1 MKTLAMIA
9 VIAVGCLAAISAYD
23 FGTGGELGIL
33 PSSVMPRV
41 TPESSVAAPAPSCC
55 ETNTAAPQ
63 RCWAKVLPAV
73 RAAKEDDSA
82 DDFDLEFDNP

>member
-41 TPESSVAAPAPSCC
+41 TPES
-55 ETNTAAPQ
+55 
-63 RCWAKVLPAV
+63 
-73 RAAKEDDSA
+73 
-82 DDFDLEFDNP
+82 